1 MLKRGKMNRERSN
14 NIGIIGT
21 GFYVP
26 EKILTNL
33 DLEKKLD
40 TTDEWIKTRTG
51 IKERRIADDKEAAS
65 DLAAKAGAKALKDTN
80 INPKEIDLLIV
91 ATHFPDHYIP
101 STACITQ
108 HKLGLENAVCF
119 DLSAA
124 CSGSIYSLF
133 VAESLMKNSNYNTAM
148 IIGTEIFS
156 RTVDWEDRNTCVLFG
171 DGAGAILIKKGQKGK
186 NIISFNFGS
195 DGSGAD
201 LLKIPAGGSRL
212 TVTNK
217 TIKQRQHF
225 IKMEGRK
232 VYKFAK
238 KMMVDSVIKA
248 LDKVELA
255 REDIDLLIPHQA
267 NLRIL
272 EAVAKKLHLP
282 IKKIMI
288 NLEKYG
294 NTSAASIP
302 IALDEAISQGKIKKG
317 DIVVLTAFGAGL
329 TWGAI
334 VIRW

>member
-1 MLKRGKMNRERSN
+1 MNKN
-14 NIGIIGT
+14 NSIGIIGT

-26 EKILTNL
+26 EKIMTNY
-33 DLEKKLD
+33 DLEKIVD
-40 TTDEWIKTRTG
+40 TTDEWIRTRTG
-51 IKERRIADDKEAAS
+51 IKERRIANIEDATS
-65 DLAAKAGAKALKDTN
+65 DIAAKAGLNALKKAN
-80 INPKEIDLLIV
+80 IDPKDIDLLIL
-91 ATHFPDHYIP
+91 ATHFPDHYFP

-108 HKLGLENAVCF
+108 NKLGLENAVCF

-133 VAESLMKNSNYNTAM
+133 VAESMMKNSNYKTAM

-171 DGAGAILIKKGQKGK
+171 DGAGAIIIKKDQKGK
-186 NIISFNFGS
+186 NMISFDFGS
-195 DGSGAD
+195 DGSGSD

-212 TVTNK
+212 PTSNK
-217 TIKQRQHF
+217 TIEQKQHF
-225 IKMEGRK
+225 IKMEGKK

-238 KMMVDSVIKA
+238 KMMVNSVIES
-248 LDKVELA
+248 LEKVNLT
-255 REDIDLLIPHQA
+255 RKDIDLLIPHQA
-267 NLRIL
+267 NISIL
-272 EAVAKKLHLP
+272 KAVAKKLHLP
-282 IKKIMI
+282 LEKIMI

-302 IALDEAISQGKIKKG
+302 IALDEAISQGKINEG
-317 DIVVLTAFGAGL
+317 DIIVLTAFGAGL

>member
-1 MLKRGKMNRERSN
+1 MNKKNSN
-14 NIGIIGT
+14 NIGIKGT

-26 EKILTNL
+26 EKILTNF
-33 DLEKKLD
+33 DLEKNVD
-40 TTDEWIKTRTG
+40 TTDEWVKTRTG
-51 IKERRIADDKEAAS
+51 IEERRIADDKEAAS
-65 DLAAKAGAKALKDTN
+65 DLAAKAGAKALENAN
-80 INPKEIDLLIV
+80 INPKDIDLLIL
-91 ATHFPDHYIP
+91 ATHFPDHYFP

-133 VAESLMKNSNYNTAM
+133 VAESLMKNSNYDTAM

-156 RTVDWEDRNTCVLFG
+156 RTVDWKDRNTCVLF
-171 DGAGAILIKKGQKGK
+171 DDEVGAIIIKKGLKGK
-186 NIISFNFGS
+186 NIISFDFGS
-195 DGSGAD
+195 DDTGAD

-212 TVTNK
+212 PTTYRTVD
-217 TIKQRQHF
+217 QRQHF
-225 IKMEGRK
+225 IKMEGKK
-232 VYKFAK
+232 VYKFAN

-248 LDKVELA
+248 LDKVDLTKK
-255 REDIDLLIPHQA
+255 DIDLLIPHQA
-267 NLRIL
+267 NIRIL
-272 EAVAKKLHLP
+272 KAVAKKLHLP
-282 IKKIMI
+282 LKKIMI
-288 NLEKYG
+288 NLGKYG

-302 IALDEAISQGKIKKG
+302 IALDEAITQEKIKKG

>member
-1 MLKRGKMNRERSN
+1 MNRERSN

-51 IKERRIADDKEAAS
+51 IKERRIADDKEATS
-65 DLAAKAGAKALKDTN
+65 DLAAKAGEKALKDAN

-282 IKKIMI
+282 LEKIMI

>member
-1 MLKRGKMNRERSN
+1 MMEN
-14 NIGIIGT
+14 NLNEIGIVGT
-21 GFYVP
+21 GFYLP
-26 EKILTNL
+26 EKIMTNY
-33 DLEKKLD
+33 DLEKIVD
-40 TTDEWIKTRTG
+40 TTDEWIRTRTG
-51 IKERRIADDKEAAS
+51 IKERRIANVDEATS
-65 DLAAKAGAKALKDTN
+65 DIAAKAGLNALEKAN
-80 INPKEIDLLIV
+80 INPKDIDLLIL
-91 ATHFPDHYIP
+91 ATHYPDHYFP

-108 HKLGLENAVCF
+108 NKLGLTNAVSF

-133 VAESLMKNSNYNTAM
+133 VAESMLKNSNYNTAM

-171 DGAGAILIKKGQKGK
+171 DGAGAIIIKKDQIGK
-186 NIISFNFGS
+186 KIISFNFGS

-201 LLKIPAGGSRL
+201 LLKIPAGGSKL
-212 TVTNK
+212 PTSIK
-217 TIKQRQHF
+217 TIEQRQHF
-225 IKMEGRK
+225 IKMEGKK

-238 KMMVDSVIKA
+238 KMMVDSVIQA
-248 LDKVELA
+248 LDEVDLTRK
-255 REDIDLLIPHQA
+255 DIDLLIPHQA
-267 NLRIL
+267 NIRIL
-272 EAVAKKLHLP
+272 KAVAKKLHLP
-282 IKKIMI
+282 LEKIMI

-334 VIRW
+334 IIRW

>member
-1 MLKRGKMNRERSN
+1 MNKKNSN
-14 NIGIIGT
+14 NIGIKGT

-26 EKILTNL
+26 EKILTNF
-33 DLEKKLD
+33 DLEKIVD
-40 TTDEWIKTRTG
+40 TTDEWVKTRTG
-51 IKERRIADDKEAAS
+51 IEERRIADDKEAAS
-65 DLAAKAGAKALKDTN
+65 DLAAKAGAKALENAN
-80 INPKEIDLLIV
+80 INPKDIDLLIL
-91 ATHFPDHYIP
+91 ATHFPDHYFP

-133 VAESLMKNSNYNTAM
+133 VAESLMKNSNYDTAM

-156 RTVDWEDRNTCVLFG
+156 RTVDWKDRNTCVLF
-171 DGAGAILIKKGQKGK
+171 DDEVGAIIIKKGLKGK
-186 NIISFNFGS
+186 NIISFDFGS
-195 DGSGAD
+195 DDTGAD

-212 TVTNK
+212 PTTYRTVD
-217 TIKQRQHF
+217 QRQHF
-225 IKMEGRK
+225 IKMEGKK
-232 VYKFAK
+232 VCKFAN

-248 LDKVELA
+248 LDKVDLTKK
-255 REDIDLLIPHQA
+255 DIDLLIPHQA
-267 NLRIL
+267 NIRIL
-272 EAVAKKLHLP
+272 KAVAKKLHLP
-282 IKKIMI
+282 LKKIMI
-288 NLEKYG
+288 NLGKYG

-302 IALDEAISQGKIKKG
+302 IALDEAITQEKIKKG

>member
-1 MLKRGKMNRERSN
+1 MNKN
-14 NIGIIGT
+14 NSIGIIGT

-26 EKILTNL
+26 EKIMTNF
-33 DLEKKLD
+33 DLEKIVD
-40 TTDEWIKTRTG
+40 TTDEWIRTRTG
-51 IKERRIADDKEAAS
+51 IKERRIANIEDATS
-65 DLAAKAGAKALKDTN
+65 DIAAKAGLNALEKANIDTKD
-80 INPKEIDLLIV
+80 IDLLIL
-91 ATHFPDHYIP
+91 ATHFPDHYFP

-108 HKLGLENAVCF
+108 NKLGLKNAVCF

-133 VAESLMKNSNYNTAM
+133 VAESMMKNSNYKTAM

-171 DGAGAILIKKGQKGK
+171 DGAGAIIIKKDQKGK
-186 NIISFNFGS
+186 NMISFDFGS
-195 DGSGAD
+195 DGSGSD

-212 TVTNK
+212 PTSNK
-217 TIKQRQHF
+217 TIEQKQHF
-225 IKMEGRK
+225 IKMEGKK

-238 KMMVDSVIKA
+238 KMMVNSVIES
-248 LDKVELA
+248 LEKVNLT
-255 REDIDLLIPHQA
+255 RKDIDLLIPHQA
-267 NLRIL
+267 NIRIL
-272 EAVAKKLHLP
+272 KAVAKKLHLP
-282 IKKIMI
+282 KEKIMI

-302 IALDEAISQGKIKKG
+302 IALDEAITQGKIKEG
-317 DIVVLTAFGAGL
+317 DVIVLTAFGAGL

>member
-1 MLKRGKMNRERSN
+1 MIKENSN
-14 NIGIIGT
+14 KIGIIGT

-26 EKILTNL
+26 EKILTNF
-33 DLEKKLD
+33 DLEKKLN

-51 IKERRIADDKEAAS
+51 IEERRIADEKEAAS
-65 DLAAKAGAKALKDTN
+65 DLAAKAGAKALKDAD
-80 INPKEIDLLIV
+80 INPKEIDLLII
-91 ATHFPDHYIP
+91 ATHFPDHYFP

-133 VAESLMKNSNYNTAM
+133 VAESIMKNSNYNTAM

-156 RTVDWEDRNTCVLFG
+156 RTVDWKDRNTCVLFG
-171 DGAGAILIKKGQKGK
+171 DGAGAIIIKKGQKGK
-186 NIISFNFGS
+186 NIISFDFGS
-195 DGSGAD
+195 DGSGSD

-212 TVTNK
+212 PATKK
-217 TIKQRQHF
+217 TIKQRQHY

-232 VYKFAK
+232 VYKFATK
-238 KMMVDSVIKA
+238 RMVESVIKA
-248 LDKVELA
+248 LNKVDLT
-255 REDIDLLIPHQA
+255 RKDIDLLIPHQA

-272 EAVAKKLHLP
+272 KAVAKKLHLP

-302 IALDEAISQGKIKKG
+302 IALDEAITQGKIKKG

-334 VIRW
+334 VICW

>member
-1 MLKRGKMNRERSN
+1 MIKENSN
-14 NIGIIGT
+14 KIGIIGK

-26 EKILTNL
+26 EKILTNF
-33 DLEKKLD
+33 DLEKKLN

-51 IKERRIADDKEAAS
+51 IEERRIADEKEAAS
-65 DLAAKAGAKALKDTN
+65 DLAAKAGAKALKDAD
-80 INPKEIDLLIV
+80 INPKEIDLLII
-91 ATHFPDHYIP
+91 ATHFPDHYFP

-133 VAESLMKNSNYNTAM
+133 VAESIMKNSNYNTAM

-156 RTVDWEDRNTCVLFG
+156 RTVDWKDRNTCVLFG
-171 DGAGAILIKKGQKGK
+171 DGAGAIIIKKGQKGK
-186 NIISFNFGS
+186 NIISFDFGS

-212 TVTNK
+212 PATSK

-232 VYKFAK
+232 VYKFATK
-238 KMMVDSVIKA
+238 RMVESVIKA
-248 LDKVELA
+248 LNKVDLT
-255 REDIDLLIPHQA
+255 RKDIDLLIPHQA

-272 EAVAKKLHLP
+272 KAVAKKLHLP
-282 IKKIMI
+282 LKKIMI

-302 IALDEAISQGKIKKG
+302 IALDEAITQGKIKKG

-334 VIRW
+334 VICW

>member
-1 MLKRGKMNRERSN
+1 MINKNCNS
-14 NIGIIGT
+14 IGIVGT

-26 EKILTNL
+26 DKILTNF
-33 DLEKKLD
+33 DLEKNLD

-51 IKERRIADDKEAAS
+51 IEERRIADEKEAAS
-65 DLAAKAGAKALKDTN
+65 DIAAKAGAKALTN
-80 INPKEIDLLIV
+80 ANTNPEKIDLLIV

-108 HKLGLENAVCF
+108 HKLGLKNAVCF

-171 DGAGAILIKKGQKGK
+171 DGAGAIIIKKGQNGK
-186 NIISFNFGS
+186 NIISFDFGS

-201 LLKIPAGGSRL
+201 LLIIPAGGSRL
-212 TVTNK
+212 PATNE

-238 KMMVDSVIKA
+238 KKMVDSVIKA
-248 LDKVELA
+248 LEKAELT
-255 REDIDLLIPHQA
+255 RKDIDLLIPHQA

-272 EAVAKKLHLP
+272 ESVAKKLHLP
-282 IKKIMI
+282 LEKIMI

-302 IALDEAISQGKIKKG
+302 IALDEAISQGKIKEG

-334 VIRW
+334 VICW

>member
-1 MLKRGKMNRERSN
+1 MNKKNSN
-14 NIGIIGT
+14 NIGIVGT

-26 EKILTNL
+26 KKILTNF
-33 DLEKKLD
+33 DLEKIVD
-40 TTDEWIKTRTG
+40 TTDEWIRTRTG
-51 IKERRIADDKEAAS
+51 IEERRIADDKEAAS
-65 DLAAKAGAKALKDTN
+65 DLAAKAGAKALENAN
-80 INPKEIDLLIV
+80 INPKDIDLLIL
-91 ATHFPDHYIP
+91 ATHFPDHYFP

-133 VAESLMKNSNYNTAM
+133 VAESLMKNSNYDTAM

-156 RTVDWEDRNTCVLFG
+156 RTVDWKDRNTCVLFG
-171 DGAGAILIKKGQKGK
+171 DGAGAIIIKKGLKGK
-186 NIISFNFGS
+186 NIISFDFGS
-195 DGSGAD
+195 DGTGAD

-212 TVTNK
+212 PTTNI
-217 TIKQRQHF
+217 TIEQRQHF
-225 IKMEGRK
+225 IKMEGKK
-232 VYKFAK
+232 VYKFAN

-248 LDKVELA
+248 LDKVDLT
-255 REDIDLLIPHQA
+255 RKDIDLLIPHQA
-267 NLRIL
+267 NIRIL
-272 EAVAKKLHLP
+272 KAVAKKLHLP
-282 IKKIMI
+282 LEKIMI

-302 IALDEAISQGKIKKG
+302 IALDEAITQGKIKKG

>member
-1 MLKRGKMNRERSN
+1 MKKQSSN

-26 EKILTNL
+26 EKILTNF
-33 DLEKKLD
+33 DLEKIVD
-40 TTDEWIKTRTG
+40 TTDEWITTRTG
-51 IKERRIADDKEAAS
+51 IKERRIADDKEASS
-65 DLAAKAGAKALKDTN
+65 DLAAKAGLKALENANTD
-80 INPKEIDLLIV
+80 PKEIDLLIV
-91 ATHFPDHYIP
+91 ATHFPDHYFP

-108 HKLGLENAVCF
+108 NKLGLKNAVCF

-133 VAESLMKNSNYNTAM
+133 VAESLLKNSNYNTAM

-171 DGAGAILIKKGQKGK
+171 DGAGAIIIKKCQKGK
-186 NIISFNFGS
+186 NIISFDFGS

-201 LLKIPAGGSRL
+201 LLKIPAGGSML
-212 TVTNK
+212 PTSNK
-217 TIKQRQHF
+217 TIRERQHF
-225 IKMEGRK
+225 IKMEGKK
-232 VYKFAK
+232 VYRFAK
-238 KMMVDSVIKA
+238 KMMVNSVIKA
-248 LDKVELA
+248 LDKVDLT
-255 REDIDLLIPHQA
+255 RKDIDLLVPHQA
-267 NLRIL
+267 NIRIL
-272 EAVAKKLHLP
+272 KAVAKKLHLP
-282 IKKIMI
+282 LEKIMI

-302 IALDEAISQGKIKKG
+302 IALDEAISQGKIQKG

-329 TWGAI
+329 TWGSI

>member
-1 MLKRGKMNRERSN
+1 MNRERSN

-51 IKERRIADDKEAAS
+51 IKERRIADDKEATS
-65 DLAAKAGAKALKDTN
+65 DLAAKAGEKALKDAN
-80 INPKEIDLLIV
+80 INPKDIDLLIV

>member
-1 MLKRGKMNRERSN
+1 MKKESSN

-26 EKILTNL
+26 EKIPTNI
-33 DLEKKLD
+33 DLEKIVD
-40 TTDEWIKTRTG
+40 TTDEWIRKRTG
-51 IKERRIADDKEAAS
+51 IEERRIANDEEATS
-65 DLAAKAGAKALKDTN
+65 DLAAKAGLKALKNTN
-80 INPKEIDLLIV
+80 TNPKEIDLLII
-91 ATHFPDHYIP
+91 ATLSPDHFIP

-108 HKLGLENAVCF
+108 HKLGLKNAVCF

-124 CSGSIYSLF
+124 CSGFVYSLF

-156 RTVDWEDRNTCVLFG
+156 KIVDWKDRNTCVLFG
-171 DGAGAILIKKGQKGK
+171 DGAGAIIIKKGQKGK

-201 LLKIPAGGSRL
+201 LLEIPSGGSRL
-212 TVTNK
+212 PTTYRTVDK
-217 TIKQRQHF
+217 KQHYL
-225 IKMEGRK
+225 KMEGK
-232 VYKFAK
+232 KIYKLAK

-248 LDKVELA
+248 LDDVNLTKK
-255 REDIDLLIPHQA
+255 DIDLLIPHQA
-267 NLRIL
+267 NVRIL
-272 EAVAKKLHLP
+272 KAVAKKLHLP
-282 IKKIMI
+282 LEKIMI
-288 NLEKYG
+288 NLDKYG

-302 IALDEAISQGKIKKG
+302 IALDEAISQGKIKKN
-317 DIVVLTAFGAGL
+317 DIIVLTAFGAGL

>member
-1 MLKRGKMNRERSN
+1 MNVENSEK
-14 NIGIIGT
+14 IGIVGT

-26 EKILTNL
+26 DKILTNF

-40 TTDEWIKTRTG
+40 TNNEWIKTRTG
-51 IKERRIADDKEAAS
+51 IKERRIADDKEEAS
-65 DLAAKAGAKALKDTN
+65 DLAAKAGEKALKDAN
-80 INPKEIDLLIV
+80 INPKGIDLLIV

-124 CSGSIYSLF
+124 CTGSIYSLF

-171 DGAGAILIKKGQKGK
+171 DGAGAIIIKKGQNGK
-186 NIISFNFGS
+186 NIISFDFGS

-201 LLKIPAGGSRL
+201 LLIIPAGGSRL
-212 TVTNK
+212 PATNE

-225 IKMEGRK
+225 INMEGRK

-238 KMMVDSVIKA
+238 KKMVDSVIKA
-248 LDKVELA
+248 LEKAELT
-255 REDIDLLIPHQA
+255 RKDIDLLIPHQA

-272 EAVAKKLHLP
+272 ESVAKKLHLP
-282 IKKIMI
+282 LEKIMI

-302 IALDEAISQGKIKKG
+302 IALDEAISQGKIKEG

-334 VIRW
+334 VICW

>member
-1 MLKRGKMNRERSN
+1 MNKKNSN
-14 NIGIIGT
+14 NIEIKGT

-26 EKILTNL
+26 EKILTNF
-33 DLEKKLD
+33 DLEKIVD
-40 TTDEWIKTRTG
+40 TTDEWVKTRTG
-51 IKERRIADDKEAAS
+51 IEERRIADDKEAAS
-65 DLAAKAGAKALKDTN
+65 DLAAKAGAKALENAN
-80 INPKEIDLLIV
+80 INPKDIDLLIL
-91 ATHFPDHYIP
+91 ATHFPDHYFP

-133 VAESLMKNSNYNTAM
+133 VAESLMKNSNYDTAM

-156 RTVDWEDRNTCVLFG
+156 RTVDWKDRNTCVLF
-171 DGAGAILIKKGQKGK
+171 DDEVGAIIIKKGLKGK
-186 NIISFNFGS
+186 NIISFDFGS
-195 DGSGAD
+195 DDTGAD

-212 TVTNK
+212 PTTYRTVD
-217 TIKQRQHF
+217 QRQHF
-225 IKMEGRK
+225 IKMEGKK
-232 VYKFAK
+232 VYKFAN

-248 LDKVELA
+248 LDKVDLTKK
-255 REDIDLLIPHQA
+255 DIDLLIPHQA
-267 NLRIL
+267 NIRIL
-272 EAVAKKLHLP
+272 KAVAKKLHLP
-282 IKKIMI
+282 LKKIMI
-288 NLEKYG
+288 NLGKYG

-302 IALDEAISQGKIKKG
+302 IALDEAITQEKIKKG